1 MTGRSRRM
9 YRTDRGI
16 VTMLKV
22 LLRVSGLLDSLS
34 ERVGGVSVYLVIVTV
49 AIGFYNVLVRYIA
62 RFIGVQLSSNLFIEM
77 QWYLYSLVFFLGF
90 AYILKNGI
98 NVRVDFIYANWSRKR
113 QAMLDFW
120 GHLFLLVPYCVIGI
134 WVTVHPVMTS
144 WRQWEM
150 SPDPDGLPRAPL
162 KTMIIVAF
170 VLLLLQA
177 ISELIKLYAVLRDE
191 EEEVED
197 LAEHQ
202 GALRIE

>member
-1 MTGRSRRM
+1 
-9 YRTDRGI
+9 
-16 VTMLKV
+16 MLRV
-22 LLRVSGLLDSLS
+22 LLRVSGLIDNLS
-34 ERVGGVSVYLVIVTV
+34 ERVGGLSVYLVIITV
-49 AIGFYNVLVRYIA
+49 AVGFYNVLVRYIA

-113 QAMLDFW
+113 QALLDFW
-120 GHLFLLVPYCVIGI
+120 GHLLLLVPYCVIGI
-134 WVTVHPVMTS
+134 WVTVNPVMTS

-177 ISELIKLYAVLRDE
+177 ISELIKLSAVIQGA
-191 EEEVED
+191 EEEVEE

-202 GALRIE
+202 EALRIE

>member
-1 MTGRSRRM
+1 
-9 YRTDRGI
+9 
-16 VTMLKV
+16 MLRV
-22 LLRVSGLLDSLS
+22 LLRVAGLIDSLS

-49 AIGFYNVLVRYIA
+49 AVGFYNVLVRYSA

-134 WVTVHPVMTS
+134 WVTVNPVMTS
-144 WRQWEM
+144 WSQWEM

-162 KTMIIVAF
+162 KAMIIVAF
-170 VLLLLQA
+170 VLLLLQT
-177 ISELIKLYAVLRDE
+177 ISELIKLLAVLRGA
-191 EEEVED
+191 EEEVEE

-202 GALRIE
+202 EALRIE

>member
-1 MTGRSRRM
+1 
-9 YRTDRGI
+9 
-16 VTMLKV
+16 MLSA
-22 LLRVSGLLDSLS
+22 LLKISGVIDNLS
-34 ERVGGVSVYLVIVTV
+34 ERVGSVSVGLVIITV
-49 AIGFYNVLVRYIA
+49 VVGFYNVLVRYLGQ
-62 RFIGVQLSSNLFIEM
+62 FIGVQLSSNFFIEL

-113 QAMLDFW
+113 QALLDFW
-120 GHLFLLVPYCVIGI
+120 GHLILLVPYCVIGI
-134 WVTVHPVMTS
+134 WVTVNPVLTS
-144 WRQWEM
+144 WRQWEL

-177 ISELIKLYAVLRDE
+177 ISELIKLFAVIRGAED
-191 EEEVED
+191 EVED

-202 GALRIE
+202 EALRIE